1 MLNQSRLKISL
12 LMAGLATLGACG
24 SSNEP
29 STENPLSAR
38 PTSISS
44 VDVDDTEDT
53 DADSVGG
60 SDDDAVTGTTDE
72 DNGGGNVTDLA
83 NPIPIIASVECGTLP
98 ISATEFSNSESA
110 PAVFSTGEIVKG
122 RIDPESASNTEHFWN
137 IELQPGHYHLVVDTR
152 RVDDSNRIM
161 GLDILDLNGPDEDD
175 DELLLRTNDTGE
187 FTLRNSNF
195 FEVETADTLNLQVI
209 PRRDAED
216 YTIGIFE
223 NGSAVPSPAVEECP
237 FIQTVSLDSTQSL
250 TVPEY
255 IIDSDE
261 LWYRFD
267 LELGDFVLNS
277 TASREDGTEGFF
289 SYAFRSVDQFGQT
302 DRYDQVTE
310 FIGSDTIVNMS
321 SDVLPVSEDGP
332 VWVRLRALE
341 IPVAMEFT
349 LTSDN

>member
-1 MLNQSRLKISL
+1 MLNPSL
-12 LMAGLATLGACG
+12 LKTSLLVAGMATLGACG
-24 SSNEP
+24 SSTEP
-29 STENPLSAR
+29 SQTNPLSAR
-38 PTSISS
+38 PTSITAE
-44 VDVDDTEDT
+44 DTDTDT
-53 DADSVGG
+53 DADSAGG
-60 SDDDAVTGTTDE
+60 SEDDPAAETTDV
-72 DNGGGNVTDLA
+72 DNGDGTDLA
-83 NPIPIIASVECGTLP
+83 NPTPLIATLECGDLP
-98 ISATEFSNSESA
+98 VSATEFSNSASA
-110 PAVFSTGEIVKG
+110 PAVFSAGEIIKG
-122 RIDPESASNTEHFWN
+122 RIDPASASNTEHFWN
-137 IELQPGHYHLVVDTR
+137 IELQPGFYHLVVDTR
-152 RVDDSNRIM
+152 RVDDDNRIM
-161 GLDILDLNGPDEDD
+161 GLDILDLNGPGEDD

-223 NGSAVPSPAVEECP
+223 NGSAVPSPAMEECP
-237 FIQTVSLDSTQSL
+237 FIQTLSLDSTQSL

-302 DRYDQVTE
+302 DRYNQVTE

-321 SDVLPVSEDGP
+321 SDVLPVSEAGP
-332 VWVRLRALE
+332 VWVRLRARE